1 MLRKSLHIAKF
12 IATQPND
19 LFPHGTKVFV
29 DMRRNG
35 HTELRP
41 LQQDDGSEIPFR
53 VVRTGEKLAREN
65 YDVVEEK
72 EDFTVLI
79 PIGARVKHAKY
90 LFATGD
96 RQKMVSAIAQIKEL
110 VLRSRRA
117 AENYDL
123 PPRWHEAMSAL
134 TNFCNTSDQKN
145 GDEAFR
151 LFKAMLHTEGI
162 SRLKRS
168 HPLRQAMADSGQSIL
183 YKCKA

>member
-1 MLRKSLHIAKF
+1 MLKKNLHIAKF
-12 IATQPND
+12 IATKPND

-29 DMRRNG
+29 DMRKNG

-41 LQQDDGSEIPFR
+41 LQKDDGSEIPFR

-90 LFATGD
+90 LFTTGD

-117 AENYDL
+117 AENYAL
-123 PPRWHEAMSAL
+123 PPNWHEAMSAF
-134 TNFCNTSDQKN
+134 TNFCNTSDPKV
-145 GDEAFR
+145 GDDAFR
-151 LFKAMLHTEGI
+151 LFKAMLHTEFTGEEI
-162 SRLKRS
+162 T
-168 HPLRQAMADSGQSIL
+168 
-183 YKCKA
+183 

>member
-1 MLRKSLHIAKF
+1 MLKKNLYIAKF
-12 IATQPND
+12 IATQASD

-29 DMRRNG
+29 DMSRNG

-41 LQQDDGSEIPFR
+41 LKNDDGSEIPFR
-53 VVRTGEKLAREN
+53 VIRTGEKLAREN

-72 EDFTVLI
+72 DDFTVLT
-79 PIGARVKHAKY
+79 PVGARVKHAKY

-117 AENYDL
+117 AENYEL
-123 PPRWHEAMSAL
+123 PQGWHKAMSAF
-134 TNFCNTSDQKN
+134 TNFCNIGDQKS

-151 LFKAMLHTEGI
+151 LFKAMLHTEFTGEV
-162 SRLKRS
+162 
-168 HPLRQAMADSGQSIL
+168 
-183 YKCKA
+183 